1 MEEKTESIPF
11 NKDRPV
17 VLLAI
22 FNTVVAFLIVF
33 TTLIRLRSNDFK
45 VPVQFIVHDG
55 SVLSS
60 SNWFSLYSLAF
71 FAVFTTVVAIIIG
84 MRLHKANRLF
94 SGGVLLIHLV
104 VLIFGLLVTN
114 ALLSLVGKV

>member
-17 VLLAI
+17 MSLAV
-22 FNTVVAFLIVF
+22 FNGVVASLIAL
-33 TTLIRLRSNDFK
+33 TTLFRLRSNDFK
-45 VPVQFIVHDG
+45 IPVQFIVYDG

-71 FAVFTTVVAIIIG
+71 FAIFTMVVAILIS
-84 MRLHKANRLF
+84 MKLHKANRLF
-94 SGGVLLIHLV
+94 SGGVLVIHLV
-104 VLIFGLLVTN
+104 VLIYGLLVTN
-114 ALLSLVGKV
+114 ALLSLVNKV